1 MKTVVKMMIERTSIT
16 PSFQLASISAIPSSG
31 WAAASELPALLCSS
45 IAQEQE
51 WLATDLECTLLSK
64 LELARVSQ

>member
-1 MKTVVKMMIERTSIT
+1 
-16 PSFQLASISAIPSSG
+16 
-31 WAAASELPALLCSS
+31 LPALLCSS